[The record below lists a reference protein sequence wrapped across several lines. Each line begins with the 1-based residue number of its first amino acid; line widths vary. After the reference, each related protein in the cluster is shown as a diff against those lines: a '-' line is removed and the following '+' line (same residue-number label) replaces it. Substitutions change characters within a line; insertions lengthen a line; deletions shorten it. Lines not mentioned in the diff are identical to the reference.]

1 MANRSNSQTL
11 KALRGARDLVLSG
24 TFGPGE
30 RLSEIAVAERLGISR
45 TPLRAAL
52 SRLEQEG
59 LLELIPSGGYAV
71 RSFTFEEVFDSIEL
85 RGVLEGTAARL
96 AAERGVKPAKMRT
109 INAILMALDETVVAG
124 PERMDFDRYVDLN
137 AEFHISLAGLSGSE
151 TVRLEI
157 ERAIRLPFASPSAF
171 LEKQENV
178 PEFRNSLIGGQQQ
191 HRMIVQAIEMREGAR
206 AESLAREHA
215 RLARQNLEFVADHD
229 RSLMRQ
235 VPALALVSG

>member
-1 MANRSNSQTL
+1 
-11 KALRGARDLVLSG
+11 
-24 TFGPGE
+24 
-30 RLSEIAVAERLGISR
+30 LSEITVAERLGISR

-52 SRLEQEG
+52 ARLEQEG

-71 RSFTFEEVFDSIEL
+71 RSFTFEQVFDSIEL

-96 AAERGVKPAKMRT
+96 AAERGVQPAKMRAINT
-109 INAILMALDETVVAG
+109 ILLALDKTVVAG
-124 PERMDFDRYVDLN
+124 PERMDFDRYVELN
-137 AEFHISLAGLSGSE
+137 AEFHILLAGLCGSE

-191 HRMIVQAIEMREGAR
+191 HHMIVQAIEMREGVR
-206 AESLAREHA
+206 AEFLAREHA
-215 RLARQNLEFVADHD
+215 RLARQNLEFVVDHD
-229 RSLMRQ
+229 RSLMRR